1 MKTPYIFLFLL
12 IFNSNLIKA
21 SNNGIDPVFML
32 GMDYP
37 YIRDRMKM
45 QTDNIMEKT
54 FLAWM
59 DKKDF
64 FRMFPLIKTK
74 GNEIE
79 LAFYGDS
86 LEKSLLVAITFDI
99 SKEQVKVLT
108 EFYDV
113 TYGVRRHLAGRTYPK
128 IWFTPNLRIEISSR
142 GLYSLITFKKRMEIF
157 GYNEEGI
164 SP

>member
-1 MKTPYIFLFLL
+1 ML
-12 IFNSNLIKA
+12 NANLTRA
-21 SNNGIDPVFML
+21 SNNYIDPVFML

-37 YIRDRMKM
+37 YIRDRITM
-45 QTDNIMEKT
+45 QTDNVMEKT

-59 DKKDF
+59 DKREF

-79 LAFYGDS
+79 LIFYGDS
-86 LEKSLLVAITFDI
+86 LEKSVLVGVTFDI
-99 SKEQVKVLT
+99 SNEQAKVLT

-113 TYGVRRHLAGRTYPK
+113 TYGVRRHLKGSARPN
-128 IWFTPNLRIEISSR
+128 IWFTPNLRITISSR
-142 GLYSLITFKKRMEIF
+142 GLNSLITYKKKMEVF